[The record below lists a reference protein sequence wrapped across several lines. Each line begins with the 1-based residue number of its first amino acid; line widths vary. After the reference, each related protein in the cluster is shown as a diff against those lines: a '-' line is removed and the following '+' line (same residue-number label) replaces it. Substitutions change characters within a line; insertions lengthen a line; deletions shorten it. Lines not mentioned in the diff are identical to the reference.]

1 MSHIEAMKQW
11 LEALEGFI
19 DITKD
24 SQGVKGY
31 RLDGRTSEWD
41 EFHEVDQAY
50 DAITSLRQAIAEA
63 EKQEPHSWYSVQHD
77 EWMTEKTRKE
87 HERLNSY
94 THKVGGFDLA
104 LYTHP
109 QPKREWVGLTDEE
122 YLSKAYRLANELKCH
137 LAIAPAT
144 QPAQT
149 PWVGLTDAEVFEL
162 FRHEGTADSDIN
174 PLKLLADARRIE
186 AKLKEKNT

>member
-1 MSHIEAMKQW
+1 MTIEAMKQA

-50 DAITSLRQAIAEA
+50 DAITSLHQAIAEA
-63 EKQEPHSWYSVQHD
+63 EKQEPVAWMD
-77 EWMTEKTRKE
+77 EYG
-87 HERLNSY
+87 RLLKY
-94 THKVGGFDLA
+94 VDPVCPTDTP

-109 QPKREWVGLTDEE
+109 QPKRECVWLTDEQI
-122 YLSKAYRLANELKCH
+122 R
-137 LAIAPAT
+137 
-144 QPAQT
+144 
-149 PWVGLTDAEVFEL
+149 EL
-162 FRHEGTADSDIN
+162 FNEHSGYGRSN
-174 PLKLLADARRIE
+174 FLAFARAIE
-186 AKLKEKNT
+186 AAHGIKEKNT